1 MTSVNDLTLSVMFPS
16 RFLKCDDLQGRK
28 VTVTIADV
36 NLEEVMMVG
45 GSHEK
50 KVVLQ
55 LAKTPKLLIAGRTN
69 GFSIALLLSQHIREW
84 VGKRITLCPDVDLF
98 GKSEVPCIRVAG
110 SPDSAPENTA
120 AYARAWKGDR
130 KRGKLLSRVKKELV
144 KLAPKHAQPVEPE
157 EPEVDDDL
165 PPPSSQEP
173 DDFLKDSEP
182 A

>member
-1 MTSVNDLTLSVMFPS
+1 MFPS

-69 GFSIALLLSQHIREW
+69 GFSIALLLSQHIR
-84 VGKRITLCPDVDLF
+84 
-98 GKSEVPCIRVAG
+98 
-110 SPDSAPENTA
+110 
-120 AYARAWKGDR
+120 
-130 KRGKLLSRVKKELV
+130 VKKELV